1 MQLLLSGE
9 LPGLLR
15 TLIPSNPRLPG
26 SSQNGFDRNVRRH
39 LEKRSFCRNAVSCKA
54 SMNAPLRLWTV
65 IYELVE
71 YQFERRRHSSGPGKL
86 RYSVTGGT
94 GSVVNLH

>member
-1 MQLLLSGE
+1 
-9 LPGLLR
+9 
-15 TLIPSNPRLPG
+15 
-26 SSQNGFDRNVRRH
+26 
-39 LEKRSFCRNAVSCKA
+39 
-54 SMNAPLRLWTV
+54 MNAPLRLWTV